1 MKKSLDI
8 LCDDWHF
15 DIDNLE
21 HIFIE
26 VNGKEY
32 KRLVYNRN
40 GKAYIIFNGEK
51 YYFEYPQEE
60 ED

>member
-1 MKKSLDI
+1 MEKLLDT
-8 LCDDWHF
+8 LCSDWHF

-40 GKAYIIFNGEK
+40 GKAYIIFKNEK
-51 YYFEYPQEE
+51 YYFDYAE
-60 ED
+60 